1 VKPRGRF
8 YETLR
13 VTHAHL
19 SVPPLALM
27 FRDLDLVG

>member
-1 VKPRGRF
+1 MKACVLP
-8 YETLR
+8 
-13 VTHAHL
+13 HAHL

>member
-1 VKPRGRF
+1 
-8 YETLR
+8 LR